1 MLIFNPFRIEFW
13 VGGDVDKEEDGEE
26 AIMLDR
32 VGGSEVEI
40 VVVLGTG
47 CCSGD

>member
-1 MLIFNPFRIEFW
+1 MLLL
-13 VGGDVDKEEDGEE
+13 VTKVVDEEEDEEE

-32 VGGSEVEI
+32 VGGSQVEI

-47 CCSGD
+47 DCTGD

>member
-1 MLIFNPFRIEFW
+1 VTKDIDE
-13 VGGDVDKEEDGEE
+13 EEDVEE

-32 VGGSEVEI
+32 VGRSKVEI

-47 CCSGD
+47 DCTGDCVI